1 MKNTVRFL
9 SVAGMMALLTILSP
23 QSSFAAPPKDG
34 AVMCDKCKMVMV
46 KVPSMSS
53 AKSPTLVYHDVKT
66 MECPDCHSAMENF
79 FKTGSL
85 KHTCTHCGGTM
96 TVCH

>member
-1 MKNTVRFL
+1 MKNRMRFL
-9 SVAGMMALLTILSP
+9 TTLGVMTLLAILPS
-23 QSSFAAPPKDG
+23 QMVAAPPKDG

-46 KVPSMSS
+46 KVASQAS
-53 AKSPTLVYHDVKT
+53 AKNPTLVYHDVKT
-66 MECPDCHSAMENF
+66 MQCPDCHSAMENF

-85 KHTCTHCGGTM
+85 KHTCSHCGGTM